1 MKHACSKTVVAFLV
15 ISLIVFYLSGPSFGA
30 DESTTPPLSADG
42 KQETLPYT
50 PLELDRHPLAGLD
63 LDSPRETLRAFLTN
77 MNWAHAA
84 SLEFGTRN
92 SKVQAFVDRAS
103 HCLNLSKVA
112 PTMVEA
118 VRVESSFLLM
128 EILNRIDLPS
138 FDAIPDK
145 KTMTTEGWTRWTI
158 PHTEIT
164 ISKVPE
170 GPHQGEYLFSSKT
183 VVQLENYYER
193 SKHLPYKP
201 DTWKKPYESYIYSPG
216 TLIPHRWI
224 EELPKWT
231 KRPYLG
237 QTLWQWIGLA
247 LSLLLAA
254 IVVWLIYGWEYRR
267 RSAAD
272 EAASPWRFGKL
283 FFPASGMAL
292 AWIVEEFIDFQLNIT
307 GMPLMVTKVGLR
319 LIFFIF
325 AAVAILIFGNI
336 LVNGITSSRLQKKS
350 IDNNL
355 VRLSLR
361 VLTLVMLFVL
371 FWYAADY
378 FGLSVTAVFASAGIV
393 GLAIAM
399 AARETLANFFGG
411 ISLLLDKPFT
421 TGNYIILDSGER
433 GEVVDIGLRS
443 TRILTRD
450 EILICIPNSVIT
462 NVKIV
467 NESAPEHRFRIR
479 IKIGVAYG
487 SDIEE
492 VEEIL
497 MKLAMENALAVR
509 DPVPRVRFRAFGD
522 SSLDFELLCWARK
535 PQEKG
540 RLIHSLNKEIYHAFN
555 DAGIVIPF
563 PQRDVH
569 LFNSSGDESP
579 SQPS

>member
-1 MKHACSKTVVAFLV
+1 MQHSHSGTAAAVLIF
-15 ISLIVFYLSGPSFGA
+15 SLMCFRLSGLSFGA
-30 DESTTPPLSADG
+30 DENEILAAQESSQGETT
-42 KQETLPYT
+42 TCV
-50 PLELDRHPLAGLD
+50 PLEIDRHPLAGLD
-63 LDSPRETLRAFLTN
+63 LGSPRETLEAFLTN
-77 MNWAHAA
+77 MNRAYVA
-84 SLEFGTRN
+84 SLETGARSLKATLFIE
-92 SKVQAFVDRAS
+92 RAS
-103 HCLNLSKVA
+103 HCLDLGKVP

-118 VRVESSFLLM
+118 MRTESSFMLL
-128 EILNRIDLPS
+128 EILNRIDLPPFS
-138 FDAIPDK
+138 DIPDK
-145 KTMTTEGWTRWTI
+145 QMMKAKGWTRWTI

-164 ISKVPE
+164 ISRASD
-170 GPHQGEYLFSSKT
+170 GPHQGEYLFSAKT
-183 VVQLENYYER
+183 VSLLEDYYKR

-201 DTWKKPYESYIYSPG
+201 DTWEKPYETYIYSPG
-216 TLIPHRWI
+216 RLIPYQWI
-224 EELPKWT
+224 EDLPKWT
-231 KRPYLG
+231 KRPYFG

-254 IVVWLIYGWEYRR
+254 TVVLVVYRWEYRR
-267 RSAAD
+267 RSAAE

-319 LIFFIF
+319 LGFFIF

-336 LVNGITSSRLQKKS
+336 LVNGITASKRLQNRS
-350 IDNNL
+350 IDSNL

-371 FWYAADY
+371 FWYAANY
-378 FGLSVTAVFASAGIV
+378 FGLSVTAVFASAGIM

-467 NESAPEHRFRIR
+467 NESAPFHRFRIR

-492 VEEIL
+492 VEAIL

-509 DPVPRVRFRAFGD
+509 DPSPRVRFRAFGD

-540 RLIHSLNKEIYHAFN
+540 RLIHSLNKEIYSAFN
-555 DAGIVIPF
+555 EAGVVIPF
-563 PQRDVH
+563 PQSDVH
-569 LFNSSGDESP
+569 LFNPSENESP
-579 SQPS
+579 PHP